1 MPEEGFKEELSNI
14 QRLMNTSD
22 DENKNKIEEYPK
34 LFSNILK
41 ILKNDVQQ
49 RIEEQDKDIEFH
61 EKSIKIL
68 ENLPQES
75 KKELEQIETDLLNIL
90 KKESLLAKKFYS
102 LFIGIEDILSFI
114 ESEDI
119 YSISETKSKL
129 QCEINT
135 IAEELGLKDII
146 ER

>member
-129 QCEINT
+129 QYEINT

>member
-1 MPEEGFKEELSNI
+1 MPD
-14 QRLMNTSD
+14 TSD
-22 DENKNKIEEYPK
+22 EENKNKIEEYPK
-34 LFSNILK
+34 LFSDILK

-75 KKELEQIETDLLNIL
+75 KKELEQREIELLNIL

-102 LFIGIEDILSFI
+102 LFISIEDILSFI

-119 YSISETKSKL
+119 YSISEKKSKL
-129 QCEINT
+129 QYEINT
-135 IAEELGLKDII
+135 IAEELGLKDMKGDTFG
-146 ER
+146 